1 MKKLLLATAVAAL
14 SVSAANAA
22 PQIYGKAF
30 VTADYVNAEIEG
42 RITTPNDSDSAK
54 FDENTVEIN
63 SHASRLGFKG
73 SEAMTANTDL
83 IYQLEYGINVDSA
96 GDNTFKSR
104 DTFLGLANKDFGQVR
119 VGRNTSVLDYVN
131 NVTVTEGYWDNLGSN
146 TLNTEIDLD
155 VDANG
160 NVTGDTDGLVQ
171 ALNMVSDARQNN
183 SIVWIAPKYNGVPVE
198 LALQYSADESFGSN
212 DNGYGASVMFDQGSG
227 FTAGLAYTKDMD
239 AKTEWKLPSE
249 LPISSIDYSGDVLRA
264 TATVDMGKFV
274 AYPVTLGALY
284 QVADYDYPSALA
296 PIRDNIRNIAP
307 SLADL
312 KKEKGLVISAAMD
325 LTNFAKPASVYLQYN
340 KTDNL
345 AGIDNFD
352 SDQIVLGGKYMYKPN
367 MIAHA
372 YIGQNSADFGV
383 NVADDNVR
391 VALDADVFAIGGGL
405 EYLF

>member
-30 VTADYVNAEIEG
+30 VTADYVNAEADATYTDPLNRKSYG
-42 RITTPNDSDSAK
+42 NY
-54 FDENTVEIN
+54 DENTVEIN

-83 IYQLEYGINVDSA
+83 IYQLEYGINVDAS

-104 DTFLGLANKDFGQVR
+104 DTFLGLANKNFGEFR

-146 TLNTEIDLD
+146 TLNTEDTDLEI
-155 VDANG
+155 DANG
-160 NVTGDTDGLVQ
+160 DITGDTGDLVQ
-171 ALNMVSDARQNN
+171 SLNMVSDKRQDN

-198 LALQYSADESFGSN
+198 LALQYSADESFESN
-212 DNGYGASVMFDQGSG
+212 DNGYGASLMFDQGTG

-239 AKTEWKLPSE
+239 ANTKFTLFDEKVS
-249 LPISSIDYSGDVLRA
+249 YGGDVIRGTV
-264 TATVDMGKFV
+264 TADLARYVS
-274 AYPVTLGALY
+274 YPVKVGALY
-284 QVADYDYPSALA
+284 QVADYDIEGA
-296 PIRDNIRNIAP
+296 
-307 SLADL
+307 
-312 KKEKGLVISAAMD
+312 KKEKGLVVSGEMG

-352 SDQIVLGGKYMYKPN
+352 SDQIVLGGKYMFKKN

-372 YIGQNSADFGV
+372 YVGQNSADLS
-383 NVADDNVR
+383 VR
-391 VALDADVFAIGGGL
+391 DLFVDGDSTNLDFDVFALGGGL